1 MLRRRER
8 GKGSSQP
15 CKALE
20 LAKGVGL
27 LLCARVRE
35 LLSSARSLC
44 CTDRFALRAMV
55 RHAPSSRTCALLLNI
70 ALLAGAQN
78 NHASCSDWAATGEC
92 ENNPGYMLTNCKDA
106 CDLQTMEV
114 AASFYELSAETASG
128 GTLDFETLRDKVVLI
143 TNVASE

>member
-1 MLRRRER
+1 M
-8 GKGSSQP
+8 
-15 CKALE
+15 
-20 LAKGVGL
+20 
-27 LLCARVRE
+27 
-35 LLSSARSLC
+35 
-44 CTDRFALRAMV
+44 RAMA
-55 RHAPSSRTCALLLNI
+55 RDTPSSRTCALLLNI

-114 AASFYELSAETASG
+114 AASFYDLSAETSSG
-128 GTLDFETLRDKVVLI
+128 GSLDFETLRDKVVLI

>member
-1 MLRRRER
+1 M
-8 GKGSSQP
+8 
-15 CKALE
+15 
-20 LAKGVGL
+20 
-27 LLCARVRE
+27 
-35 LLSSARSLC
+35 
-44 CTDRFALRAMV
+44 RAMA
-55 RHAPSSRTCALLLNI
+55 RHTPSSRTCALLLNI

-114 AASFYELSAETASG
+114 AASFYDLSAEAASG
-128 GTLDFETLRDKVVLI
+128 GSLDFETLRDKVVLI

>member
-1 MLRRRER
+1 MPVR
-8 GKGSSQP
+8 GSPRQG
-15 CKALE
+15 ALPN
-20 LAKGVGL
+20 
-27 LLCARVRE
+27 RVAVRV
-35 LLSSARSLC
+35 AV
-44 CTDRFALRAMV
+44 RAM
-55 RHAPSSRTCALLLNI
+55 RAMARDTPSSRTCALLLNI

-114 AASFYELSAETASG
+114 AASFYDLSAETASG
-128 GTLDFETLRDKVVLI
+128 GSLDFETLRDKVVLI

>member
-1 MLRRRER
+1 
-8 GKGSSQP
+8 
-15 CKALE
+15 
-20 LAKGVGL
+20 
-27 LLCARVRE
+27 
-35 LLSSARSLC
+35 
-44 CTDRFALRAMV
+44 MV
-55 RHAPSSRTCALLLNI
+55 ARHAPSSCTGALLLNI

-78 NHASCSDWAATGEC
+78 NHPSCGDWAFAGEC

>member
-1 MLRRRER
+1 MI
-8 GKGSSQP
+8 
-15 CKALE
+15 C
-20 LAKGVGL
+20 
-27 LLCARVRE
+27 
-35 LLSSARSLC
+35 
-44 CTDRFALRAMV
+44 ALRAAV
-55 RHAPSSRTCALLLNI
+55 PDLCLQGAPLARAMAPPSRTCALLLSI
-70 ALLAGAQN
+70 ALVADAQN
-78 NHASCSDWAATGEC
+78 NHPSCSDWAAAGEC

>member
-1 MLRRRER
+1 
-8 GKGSSQP
+8 
-15 CKALE
+15 
-20 LAKGVGL
+20 
-27 LLCARVRE
+27 
-35 LLSSARSLC
+35 
-44 CTDRFALRAMV
+44 MV
-55 RHAPSSRTCALLLNI
+55 ARHAPSSRTCALLLNI

-78 NHASCSDWAATGEC
+78 NHASCSDWAAAGEC

-128 GTLDFETLRDKVVLI
+128 ATLDFETLRDKVVLI